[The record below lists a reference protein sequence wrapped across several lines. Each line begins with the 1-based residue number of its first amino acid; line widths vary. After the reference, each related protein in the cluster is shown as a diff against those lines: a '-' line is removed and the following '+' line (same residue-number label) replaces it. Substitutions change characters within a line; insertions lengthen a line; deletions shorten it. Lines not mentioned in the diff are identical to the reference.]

1 MKSINIH
8 EIIINRNNL
17 HIISADAAFYAFMG
31 ERLYVPFEKF
41 ISEEDKKTFYQKF
54 RECTGERFM
63 MRLIGENGKRGCYF
77 SRIKNGPSKDSVEV
91 LLLYAEE
98 LVEIRNQLKKTISI
112 RNAMLEMYGD
122 TYFEYEP
129 ENDSLCIYTLEK
141 EEQNMGCFPLE
152 AFEQRLMA
160 HADETQQKDVHEL
173 IANIRTGTRRFE
185 MRVNK
190 NLLNGDDEN
199 CLMTINA
206 MSLYEKGTFSIVVGC
221 IHTGHEA
228 EPGIQRKNE
237 VDSLTGLLTKADITR
252 IAIDLIN
259 VRKVRGITLAIVD
272 IDYFKKV
279 NDTYGHMC
287 GDEVLLKVAGIMEK
301 EVGAGGIIGRIGGD
315 EFLIIFYHAEDMEP
329 MRERLKCI
337 KNNVKASFP
346 PNAGD
351 RPAITL
357 SMGCA
362 AYPKDADNYEN
373 LFFLADFAL
382 YRAKEKGRDR
392 YIIFDKEKHGDPEV
406 IRNMTKTGNRIDSR
420 GNMSMGDILCVMMD
434 KVYRGEDYALEKLLD
449 DFVIHFGIQRVMIH
463 AGTPYHIIYIAGE
476 QRPSAELT
484 ARTEHYMNMDDY
496 QQQFDNTGLLFLNN
510 VKFLEDRLPEIYE
523 LFEALS
529 IYSLIQIRFRDK
541 NGTPAVLSLE
551 SVKKTTTWNQSN
563 LHYYRLFAKML
574 SAYELL

>member
-1 MKSINIH
+1 
-8 EIIINRNNL
+8 
-17 HIISADAAFYAFMG
+17 
-31 ERLYVPFEKF
+31 
-41 ISEEDKKTFYQKF
+41 
-54 RECTGERFM
+54 
-63 MRLIGENGKRGCYF
+63 
-77 SRIKNGPSKDSVEV
+77 
-91 LLLYAEE
+91 
-98 LVEIRNQLKKTISI
+98 
-112 RNAMLEMYGD
+112 
-122 TYFEYEP
+122 
-129 ENDSLCIYTLEK
+129 
-141 EEQNMGCFPLE
+141 
-152 AFEQRLMA
+152 
-160 HADETQQKDVHEL
+160 
-173 IANIRTGTRRFE
+173 
-185 MRVNK
+185 
-190 NLLNGDDEN
+190 
-199 CLMTINA
+199 
-206 MSLYEKGTFSIVVGC
+206 
-221 IHTGHEA
+221 
-228 EPGIQRKNE
+228 
-237 VDSLTGLLTKADITR
+237 
-252 IAIDLIN
+252 
-259 VRKVRGITLAIVD
+259 
-272 IDYFKKV
+272 
-279 NDTYGHMC
+279 
-287 GDEVLLKVAGIMEK
+287 
-301 EVGAGGIIGRIGGD
+301 
-315 EFLIIFYHAEDMEP
+315 

-463 AGTPYHIIYIAGE
+463 AGTPYHIVYVAGE